1 MTPQPSSSQ
10 SVKDQSAL
18 TASQIKPQVGSS
30 SVADP
35 ALTQIQSLLAALHL
49 ASPALPVGGFAYS
62 QGLEQAIEDR
72 WVTQVDQAYVWI
84 RDVLL
89 LNLARQELPL
99 WLVCHR
105 AVLQGDWA
113 ALASANQE
121 LYALRETAEFRLES
135 VQMGHSM
142 AKLFAQW
149 PQGAALNALAI
160 EQWTYPASYAALAAI
175 SGVDED
181 MALTAYLWSW
191 VENQALA
198 AVKIIPLGQIDGQT
212 LLHRLKGDVESAT
225 EIARSTD
232 PAHAGSAAF
241 GLALA
246 SARHESQ
253 YSRLFRS

>member
-1 MTPQPSSSQ
+1 MRGLSRKQMTPLQLANAREPE
-10 SVKDQSAL
+10 QSAPL
-18 TASQIKPQVGSS
+18 SS
-30 SVADP
+30 P
-35 ALTQIQSLLAALHL
+35 ALTQIQSLLAAMHL
-49 ASPALPVGGFAYS
+49 ASPALPAGGFAYS

-72 WVTQVDQAYVWI
+72 WVTQVEQAYVWI

-99 WLVCHR
+99 WLACHR
-105 AVLQGDWA
+105 AVLRQDWSS
-113 ALASANQE
+113 LATANQE
-121 LYALRETAEFRLES
+121 FYALRETAEFRLES

-142 AKLFAQW
+142 TKLFAQW
-149 PQGAALNALAI
+149 PEGAALNALSI

-181 MALTAYLWSW
+181 MSLAAYLWSW

-212 LLHRLKGDVESAT
+212 LLHRLKGDIERAT

-232 PAHAGSAAF
+232 PAHEGSAAF